1 MKFLMVSVGQ
11 ARYAVQADAVRRI
24 LDPAQEADLHLEG
37 AGAVFRG
44 EHLQLID
51 LHAAAGE
58 SPGRAPV
65 YLLLEG
71 SHRRAIVQVDGT
83 EAIRDVPATDI
94 APLPPFIFARPG
106 RVFRGVFPDGPSPR
120 LVLDQDGML

>member
-1 MKFLMVSVGQ
+1 MKFLMVNVGQ

-24 LDPAQEADLHLEG
+24 LNPAQEAGLDVEG
-37 AGAVFRG
+37 AEAVFRG
-44 EHLQLID
+44 ERLRLID

-58 SPGRAPV
+58 PRGRAPV

-71 SHRRAIVQVDGT
+71 SRRRALVPVDGT
-83 EAIRDVPATDI
+83 EAIRDVPAADI

-106 RVFRGVFPDGPSPR
+106 HVFRGVFSDGPSPR

>member
-37 AGAVFRG
+37 AGVVFRG
-44 EHLQLID
+44 ERLLLID

-58 SPGRAPV
+58 PAARAPV

-71 SHRRAIVQVDGT
+71 SHRRAIVPLDGT
-83 EAIRDVPATDI
+83 EAIQDVPASDI

-106 RVFRGVFPDGPSPR
+106 RVFRGVFSDGPSPR

>member
-1 MKFLMVSVGQ
+1 MKFLMVNVGE

-24 LDPAQEADLHLEG
+24 LDPAQEAGLEVEG
-37 AGAVFRG
+37 TEAVFCG
-44 EHLQLID
+44 ERLRLID

-58 SPGRAPV
+58 PRGRCPV

-71 SHRRAIVQVDGT
+71 SRSRALVPVDGT

-106 RVFRGVFPDGPSPR
+106 HVFRGVFADGPSPR

>member
-24 LDPAQEADLHLEG
+24 LDPAQEADLHVQE
-37 AGAVFRG
+37 AEAVFCG
-44 EHLQLID
+44 ERLRLID

-58 SPGRAPV
+58 PRGCAPV
-65 YLLLEG
+65 YLLLE
-71 SHRRAIVQVDGT
+71 SSRSRALVPVDGT
-83 EAIRDVPATDI
+83 EAIREVPATDI
-94 APLPPFIFARPG
+94 APLPPFIFASPG
-106 RVFRGVFPDGPSPR
+106 HVFRGVFSDGPSPR